1 MDRKEFQNKI
11 NQYKKAREENPQ
23 LSYWQWKMNL
33 PDNLANTP
41 DWEYN
46 NIGAWS
52 GGLQPTLEDDG
63 YYHLGSRN
71 PYTGEI
77 LKPKHHPTYQ
87 KAIESEI
94 EAGYY
99 PYEKNGVTYTKTYS
113 PIGDLSGYADGT
125 DGIRES
131 EDRQYVIDW
140 FNNRKKYNN
149 PLVKR
154 QLDQIY
160 ENSSINN
167 YNNTVYDDA
176 ALNTY
181 FKSKSVDTVP
191 VTYQDVISG
200 HNDYGGYYHPNEG
213 VVIKKSSLNN
223 KTFEPLIHEFSH
235 VINSNILNNNIK
247 NTINNI
253 IYDQQIYDRG
263 DFLNEYLTR
272 PEEIH
277 SRLMEFRKLN
287 NLDPTKSV
295 TMPQLK
301 KLKKKGTDRDLF
313 NLFPDDNVVLDLLNN
328 VASVDNSNII
338 RAENGTDGIED
349 PVEELKA
356 TTRTTLTPQEQKQL
370 MQNYAQYSR
379 MSGSIS
385 PILDIKTAADFT
397 PVGNV
402 LMAKDIYDAASYN
415 DYLTAGLLGAAMVV
429 PPIISKTAKKFVPSF
444 VTAAADKINALR
456 NRERALKATRE
467 NIYQKAIEQRNR
479 TIEDLYTN
487 GAAWE
492 RAEAIKKA
500 YGDDYPQAYR
510 DIINQYENDYFNLPE
525 PVVKN
530 YGESKAAMSAK
541 KDAIDRYQKTGQ
553 PAGYGD
559 FEYQIDDTLEGL
571 DYPTTVHELGHYVDF
586 NLAKSANPD
595 KNNSLL
601 NRIKGDLSVEPNRLF
616 PDKTSYF
623 RTGSE
628 QKSYMNTLRRFML
641 DNNMIINEGD
651 KVSTRKIRK
660 AIDALPSDMQYV
672 KGAYEQFKDPKLYT
686 KWFNKIPL
694 LGTIPFIIDNDND
707 KSN

>member
-1 MDRKEFQNKI
+1 MS
-11 NQYKKAREENPQ
+11 QYKKAREENPQ

-33 PDNLANTP
+33 PDNLANAP

-52 GGLQPTLEDDG
+52 GDLQPTLEDDG

-77 LKPKHHPTYQ
+77 LKSKYHPTYQ
-87 KAIESEI
+87 KTIESEI

-99 PYEKNGVTYTKTYS
+99 PYEKNGITYTKTYA
-113 PIGDLSGYADGT
+113 PIGDLSGYKDGT
-125 DGIRES
+125 D
-131 EDRQYVIDW
+131 
-140 FNNRKKYNN
+140 N
-149 PLVKR
+149 
-154 QLDQIY
+154 
-160 ENSSINN
+160 
-167 YNNTVYDDA
+167 
-176 ALNTY
+176 
-181 FKSKSVDTVP
+181 
-191 VTYQDVISG
+191 
-200 HNDYGGYYHPNEG
+200 
-213 VVIKKSSLNN
+213 
-223 KTFEPLIHEFSH
+223 
-235 VINSNILNNNIK
+235 
-247 NTINNI
+247 
-253 IYDQQIYDRG
+253 
-263 DFLNEYLTR
+263 
-272 PEEIH
+272 
-277 SRLMEFRKLN
+277 
-287 NLDPTKSV
+287 
-295 TMPQLK
+295 
-301 KLKKKGTDRDLF
+301 
-313 NLFPDDNVVLDLLNN
+313 
-328 VASVDNSNII
+328 
-338 RAENGTDGIED
+338 IED
-349 PVEELKA
+349 PVAELKA
-356 TTRTTLTPQEQKQL
+356 TVRTKLTPQEEQQL
-370 MQNYAQYSR
+370 MQDYVRYSK
-379 MSGSIS
+379 MSGNIS
-385 PILDIKTAADFT
+385 PILDIQTAADFT

-415 DYLTAGLLGAAMVV
+415 DYLTAGLLGATMIV
-429 PPIISKTAKKFVPSF
+429 PPVISKTAKKFVPSF

-487 GAAWE
+487 GAAWQ

-500 YGDDYPQAYR
+500 YGDDYPQAYK
-510 DIINQYENDYFNLPE
+510 DILNQYENDYFNLPE

-541 KDAIDRYQKTGQ
+541 KEAIDRYQRTGQ
-553 PAGYGD
+553 PAGYND

-586 NLAKSANPD
+586 NLAKSSNPD

-601 NRIKGDLSVEPNRLF
+601 NRMKHDLSVEPNRIF

-694 LGTIPFIIDNDND
+694 LGTIPFIINNDND

>member
-1 MDRKEFQNKI
+1 M
-11 NQYKKAREENPQ
+11 
-23 LSYWQWKMNL
+23 
-33 PDNLANTP
+33 
-41 DWEYN
+41 
-46 NIGAWS
+46 
-52 GGLQPTLEDDG
+52 
-63 YYHLGSRN
+63 
-71 PYTGEI
+71 
-77 LKPKHHPTYQ
+77 
-87 KAIESEI
+87 
-94 EAGYY
+94 
-99 PYEKNGVTYTKTYS
+99 
-113 PIGDLSGYADGT
+113 
-125 DGIRES
+125 
-131 EDRQYVIDW
+131 
-140 FNNRKKYNN
+140 
-149 PLVKR
+149 
-154 QLDQIY
+154 
-160 ENSSINN
+160 
-167 YNNTVYDDA
+167 
-176 ALNTY
+176 
-181 FKSKSVDTVP
+181 
-191 VTYQDVISG
+191 QD
-200 HNDYGGYYHPNEG
+200 
-213 VVIKKSSLNN
+213 
-223 KTFEPLIHEFSH
+223 
-235 VINSNILNNNIK
+235 
-247 NTINNI
+247 
-253 IYDQQIYDRG
+253 
-263 DFLNEYLTR
+263 
-272 PEEIH
+272 
-277 SRLMEFRKLN
+277 
-287 NLDPTKSV
+287 
-295 TMPQLK
+295 
-301 KLKKKGTDRDLF
+301 
-313 NLFPDDNVVLDLLNN
+313 
-328 VASVDNSNII
+328 
-338 RAENGTDGIED
+338 
-349 PVEELKA
+349 
-356 TTRTTLTPQEQKQL
+356 
-370 MQNYAQYSR
+370 YAQYSR

-385 PILDIKTAADFT
+385 PMLDIRTAADFT

-429 PPIISKTAKKFVPSF
+429 PPVISKTAKKFVPSF

-456 NRERALKATRE
+456 NKERALKTTRE

-487 GAAWE
+487 GAVWE
-492 RAEAIKKA
+492 RAEAIKKV
-500 YGDDYPQAYR
+500 YGDDYPQIYR

-660 AIDALPSDMQYV
+660 AIDALPSGMQYV

>member
-1 MDRKEFQNKI
+1 MDRKEFQNKM

-125 DGIRES
+125 DGI
-131 EDRQYVIDW
+131 
-140 FNNRKKYNN
+140 
-149 PLVKR
+149 
-154 QLDQIY
+154 
-160 ENSSINN
+160 
-167 YNNTVYDDA
+167 
-176 ALNTY
+176 
-181 FKSKSVDTVP
+181 
-191 VTYQDVISG
+191 
-200 HNDYGGYYHPNEG
+200 
-213 VVIKKSSLNN
+213 
-223 KTFEPLIHEFSH
+223 
-235 VINSNILNNNIK
+235 
-247 NTINNI
+247 
-253 IYDQQIYDRG
+253 
-263 DFLNEYLTR
+263 
-272 PEEIH
+272 
-277 SRLMEFRKLN
+277 
-287 NLDPTKSV
+287 
-295 TMPQLK
+295 
-301 KLKKKGTDRDLF
+301 
-313 NLFPDDNVVLDLLNN
+313 
-328 VASVDNSNII
+328 
-338 RAENGTDGIED
+338 ED
-349 PVEELKA
+349 PIEELKA

-370 MQNYAQYSR
+370 MQDYAQYSR

-415 DYLTAGLLGAAMVV
+415 DYLTAGLLGAAMIV
-429 PPIISKTAKKFVPSF
+429 PPVISKTAKKFVPSF

-559 FEYQIDDTLEGL
+559 FEYQIDDTLEEL

-660 AIDALPSDMQYV
+660 AIDALPSNMQYV
-672 KGAYEQFKDPKLYT
+672 KGAYAQFKDPKLYT

-694 LGTIPFIIDNDND
+694 LGTIPFIIDNDNN